1 MATQEL
7 HLRDYQHAK
16 NLYYEYGMAF
26 APKTKFLYHCLF
38 EPSPEVGN
46 SASAN
51 SFAFQKQIGVLVKTA
66 DLPSFRVS
74 VDNKKQYNR
83 IKQFQTRIDYNDI
96 NITFHDDN
104 TGVTRALFE
113 EYYKFYWIDGRHS
126 VQKNALVSGPYAT
139 RDKYSTA
146 VPKYGLNNKNNGP
159 FFSSITLYQLSRRQW
174 FAYTLVNPL
183 ITQWNHGSVDAS
195 DGAGMN
201 ENTMS
206 IAYEAVLYTNGQ
218 IGENSQP
225 VAFADPDT
233 GYDQHESIL
242 INQQNN
248 ESASSPIS
256 RGPKLL
262 DPVVVEREQYS
273 RNTNQGTP
281 QSTYDETELFVKP
294 GAPTVVP
301 KHDSQVTTQ
310 PSTGPAEDT
319 YRKYSADAVGNALS
333 KPGSSNGNGLR
344 AQQRLA
350 ARRSFS
356 DAAVNAGA
364 IPGYNNA
371 DEWRR
376 NTTKEQRETQID
388 ELVEKAGT
396 DQKLNNLASSTINA
410 YKQDGGVAI

>member
-139 RDKYSTA
+139 
-146 VPKYGLNNKNNGP
+146 
-159 FFSSITLYQLSRRQW
+159 
-174 FAYTLVNPL
+174 
-183 ITQWNHGSVDAS
+183 
-195 DGAGMN
+195 
-201 ENTMS
+201 
-206 IAYEAVLYTNGQ
+206 
-218 IGENSQP
+218 
-225 VAFADPDT
+225 
-233 GYDQHESIL
+233 
-242 INQQNN
+242 
-248 ESASSPIS
+248 
-256 RGPKLL
+256 
-262 DPVVVEREQYS
+262 
-273 RNTNQGTP
+273 
-281 QSTYDETELFVKP
+281 
-294 GAPTVVP
+294 
-301 KHDSQVTTQ
+301 
-310 PSTGPAEDT
+310 
-319 YRKYSADAVGNALS
+319 
-333 KPGSSNGNGLR
+333 
-344 AQQRLA
+344 
-350 ARRSFS
+350 
-356 DAAVNAGA
+356 
-364 IPGYNNA
+364 
-371 DEWRR
+371 
-376 NTTKEQRETQID
+376 
-388 ELVEKAGT
+388 
-396 DQKLNNLASSTINA
+396 
-410 YKQDGGVAI
+410 